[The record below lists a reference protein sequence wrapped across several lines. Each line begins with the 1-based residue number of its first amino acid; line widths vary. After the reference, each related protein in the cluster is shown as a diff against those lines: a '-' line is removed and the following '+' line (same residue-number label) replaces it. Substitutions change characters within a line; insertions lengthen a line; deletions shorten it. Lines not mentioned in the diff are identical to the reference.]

1 MINVCIHGQDIIIKY
16 DMILKVNY
24 NINYAIHFNLFS
36 AKKLLSLFSGFSQSR
51 NLQIQK
57 IISDFF
63 YINGPF

>member
-36 AKKLLSLFSGFSQSR
+36 AKK
-51 NLQIQK
+51 N
-57 IISDFF
+57 
-63 YINGPF
+63 Y